1 MKRGTPMK
9 RSGFLGRRTPR
20 ISESVL
26 AQNPSASSEKPI
38 RELQPATRTAT
49 YAGATTGPKKKEPH
63 TVNPHLR
70 NLARGEICTGLRYG
84 GYCHCDPATTVWA
97 HTNTQAD
104 QKGLGYK
111 GHDHMGAFLGY
122 DCHAWIDQGAG
133 SAEERAAFMAAA
145 QERTR
150 DRLREIAAS
159 PAVKPWRR
167 EAARWALEQISIS
180 PINEKN

>member
-1 MKRGTPMK
+1 MKRTPMK

-20 ISESVL
+20 PE
-26 AQNPSASSEKPI
+26 AAAEP
-38 RELQPATRTAT
+38 QPKTLSRATRTAS
-49 YAGATTGPKKKEPH
+49 YSGSTTGPKKKEPH
-63 TVNPHLR
+63 SMNPHLR

-111 GHDHMGAFLGY
+111 GHDHAGMFLGL
-122 DCHAWIDQGAG
+122 DCHSWLDTGAG
-133 SAEERAAFMAAA
+133 TAEEKAAFTAAA

-167 EAARWALEQISIS
+167 EAAAWAIEQLEK
-180 PINEKN
+180 EE

>member
-1 MKRGTPMK
+1 MKRSPLK

-20 ISESVL
+20 ISASVL
-26 AQNPSASSEKPI
+26 AQNPPISSEKPI
-38 RELQPATRTAT
+38 RELKPATRTAT
-49 YAGATTGPKKKEPH
+49 YAGSTTGPKKKEPH

-70 NLARGEICTGLRYG
+70 NLARNEACTGLRYG

-111 GHDHMGAFLGY
+111 GHDHAGMFLGL
-122 DCHAWIDQGAG
+122 DCHSFLDQAGAD
-133 SAEERAAFMAAA
+133 AEAKASFVEGA
-145 QERTR
+145 QQRTR

-167 EAARWALEQISIS
+167 EAAQWALDLLKGGGHE
-180 PINEKN
+180 

>member
-1 MKRGTPMK
+1 MK
-9 RSGFLGRRTPR
+9 RSAPLRRTPFQR
-20 ISESVL
+20 ISASVL
-26 AQNPSASSEKPI
+26 AQNPPISSEKPI
-38 RELQPATRTAT
+38 RELKPATRIAT
-49 YAGATTGPKKKEPH
+49 YAGTTAAPINKTPP

-70 NLARGEICTGLRYG
+70 NRARGEICTGLRYG

-111 GHDHMGAFLGY
+111 GHDHAGMFLGL
-122 DCHAWIDQGAG
+122 DCHSWLDSGAG
-133 SAEERAAFMAAA
+133 TAEEKAAFTAAA
-145 QERTR
+145 QKRTR

-167 EAARWALEQISIS
+167 EAAAWAIEQLEKKQ
-180 PINEKN
+180 